1 MTFLP
6 QVLCKDSD
14 WGLFLITT
22 GLLVLFSV
30 QFFIVSFTFLL
41 KLSQLIS
48 GVDEG
53 GPGGGDQAPCHL
65 HAEGEEGV
73 IF

>member
-6 QVLCKDSD
+6 QVLCKDSE

-41 KLSQLIS
+41 KLSQLIPD
-48 GVDEG
+48 VDEG
-53 GPGGGDQAPCHL
+53 GAGGGDQAPRRL
-65 HAEGEEGV
+65 HAKGEEGV